1 MKYTD
6 ILWDFNGTILSDME
20 IGIESVN
27 LLLSQRGK
35 RPLSGIEEYRAVFGF
50 PIREYYERIGFDF
63 SAEPYDVLA
72 PLWVA
77 EYMKR
82 MPKAKAFD
90 DVVPVSEAFREA
102 GLRQTVMSAS
112 DLEMLRG
119 QLDFLGI
126 SDLFDDVWGLDNIK
140 AESKVD
146 IAMQWKKDNPRSV
159 SLLIGDTVHD
169 AQVAHECGFDC
180 VLVARGH
187 QSRATLEKTGFPVV
201 DTLFQVLDYVKK
213 GGQNGT

>member
-6 ILWDFNGTILSDME
+6 VLWDFNGTILSDME

-35 RPLSGIEEYRAVFGF
+35 KTLSGLEEYRDVFGF
-50 PIREYYERIGFDF
+50 PIYEYYERIGFDF
-63 SAEPYDVLA
+63 SLEPYDVVA

-82 MPKAKAFD
+82 MPQAKVFD
-90 DVVPVSEAFREA
+90 DVACVSEAFRAA

-119 QLDFLGI
+119 QLEFLGI
-126 SDLFDDVWGLDNIK
+126 SHLFDDVFGLDNIK
-140 AESKVD
+140 AESKVG
-146 IAMQWKKDNPRSV
+146 IAMQWKMDNPRSV
-159 SLLIGDTVHD
+159 SLLIGDTEHD
-169 AQVAHECGFDC
+169 AQVASECGFDC
-180 VLVARGH
+180 ILVARGH

-201 DTLFQVLDYVKK
+201 DDLFQVLEYVKK
-213 GGQNGT
+213 GE